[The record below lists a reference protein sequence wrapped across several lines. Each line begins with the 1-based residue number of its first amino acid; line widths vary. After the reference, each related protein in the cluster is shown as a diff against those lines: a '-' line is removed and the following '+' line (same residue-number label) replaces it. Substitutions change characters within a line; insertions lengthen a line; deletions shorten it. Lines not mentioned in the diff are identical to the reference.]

1 MFENFSLNVKANNN
15 PCDYWPER
23 FWKDNTATLDYR
35 VYQAKCRDNQHCRG
49 NMQWSL
55 KMTICMKNRTGLEN
69 LKFLGNTL
77 DLK

>member
-1 MFENFSLNVKANNN
+1 MFENFSLNVKSKYN

-35 VYQAKCRDNQHCRG
+35 GIPAKCRDNQHCRKYA
-49 NMQWSL
+49 MEL
-55 KMTICMKNRTGLEN
+55 KNDYLYEEQTGLEN
-69 LKFLGNTL
+69 LRILGNTL